1 MDEHGS
7 TAPRQCGWL
16 SVAGLIL
23 ASLLAAGPAQAQ
35 ALVND
40 PPHTIKTVLGWIN
53 THKQDLKQIQQWRD
67 QLNHYQQQLVSAS
80 KLLDRSMTMTMD
92 FEERA
97 LDYGMADQC
106 RAPGSGGGGGSVLSL
121 AALWARV
128 APDLNGDI
136 KAQQYDICQR
146 MVMTGNARF
155 NEQVRMINNI
165 QERDREL
172 KAIAARAQSIGS
184 SQGMLESVKAELS
197 QFGARATMD
206 MQYSESV
213 LVAYDGMLVSLG
225 QDQQRLAQRAL
236 HGVGQD
242 SISAV
247 VQGASLKGALKL
259 ARRRDR

>member
-1 MDEHGS
+1 MDARAVAARGIG
-7 TAPRQCGWL
+7 ARL

-23 ASLLAAGPAQAQ
+23 AGVFAAGSAQAQ

-80 KLLDRSMTMTMD
+80 KLLDRSMTMTME

-97 LDYGMADQC
+97 LDYGMTDQC
-106 RAPGSGGGGGSVLSL
+106 HGPGSGGGSVPSL
-121 AALWARV
+121 AGLWARV

-136 KAQQYDICQR
+136 NAQQHDICQR

-155 NEQVRMINNI
+155 NEQVRMLNNI
-165 QERDREL
+165 QERDQEL
-172 KAIAARAQSIGS
+172 KAIADRGQAIGT
-184 SQGMLESVKAELS
+184 SQGRLESVKGELS

-213 LVAYDGMLVSLG
+213 LVAYDGLLVSLAH
-225 QDQQRLAQRAL
+225 DQQRLAQRAL
-236 HGVGQD
+236 QGTGQD
-242 SISAV
+242 VIGAV

>member
-1 MDEHGS
+1 MDEQGS
-7 TAPRQCGWL
+7 SAARHPARL
-16 SVAGLIL
+16 SVTGFVL
-23 ASLLAAGPAQAQ
+23 AAVLAAGPAQAQ

-40 PPHTIKTVLGWIN
+40 PPHTVKTVLGWIN
-53 THKQDLKQIQQWRD
+53 THKQNLKQIQQWRD

-106 RAPGSGGGGGSVLSL
+106 RAPGSGGGSVLSL
-121 AALWARV
+121 SGLWARV

-146 MVMTGNARF
+146 VVMTGNARF

-172 KAIAARAQSIGS
+172 KSIALRGQFIGS
-184 SQGMLESVKAELS
+184 SQGKLETVKAELS

-213 LVAYDGMLVSLG
+213 LVAYDGLLVSLG

-236 HGVGQD
+236 RGTGDDVIG
-242 SISAV
+242 AV

>member
-1 MDEHGS
+1 MDDKS
-7 TAPRQCGWL
+7 TAAPSQRGWL
-16 SVAGLIL
+16 PLAGLIL
-23 ASLLAAGPAQAQ
+23 AGVVAAGPARAQ

-106 RAPGSGGGGGSVLSL
+106 RAPRGGGGNVLGL
-121 AALWARV
+121 AALWARL
-128 APDLNGDI
+128 APDMNGDI
-136 KAQQYDICQR
+136 KVQQYGICQR
-146 MVMTGNARF
+146 IVMAGNARY

-172 KAIAARAQSIGS
+172 KAIAARGQSIGS
-184 SQGMLESVKAELS
+184 SQGKLESVKAELS

-213 LVAYDGMLVSLG
+213 LVAYDGLLVSLG

-236 HGVGQD
+236 HGTGQD
-242 SISAV
+242 GLGAV

>member
-1 MDEHGS
+1 MDEADIG
-7 TAPRQCGWL
+7 APRQWGWL
-16 SVAGLIL
+16 TVAGLVL
-23 ASLLAAGPAQAQ
+23 TGVLAAGPARGQ

-80 KLLDRSMTMTMD
+80 KLLDRSITMTMD
-92 FEERA
+92 FKERA

-106 RAPGSGGGGGSVLSL
+106 RAPGSGGGSVLSL
-121 AALWARV
+121 SALWARV
-128 APDLNGDI
+128 APDMNGDI
-136 KAQQYDICQR
+136 KAQQYDICQL

-172 KAIAARAQSIGS
+172 KAIAARGQAIGS
-184 SQGMLESVKAELS
+184 SQGKLESVKTEIS

-213 LVAYDGMLVSLG
+213 LVAYDGLLVSLA

-236 HGVGQD
+236 RGTGQD
-242 SISAV
+242 VIGAV

-259 ARRRDR
+259 ARQRDR

>member
-1 MDEHGS
+1 MDEQGT
-7 TAPRQCGWL
+7 TAPSQRGWL
-16 SVAGLIL
+16 PLAALIL
-23 ASLLAAGPAQAQ
+23 AGVLAAGPARAQ
-35 ALVND
+35 SLVND

-92 FEERA
+92 FDERA

-106 RAPGSGGGGGSVLSL
+106 RAPGGGGSVLSL

-128 APDLNGDI
+128 APDMNGDI
-136 KAQQYDICQR
+136 KAQQYEICQR
-146 MVMTGNARF
+146 IVMTANARF

-172 KAIAARAQSIGS
+172 KAIAARGQSIGS
-184 SQGMLESVKAELS
+184 SQGKLESVKAELS

-213 LVAYDGMLVSLG
+213 LVAYDGLLVSLG
-225 QDQQRLAQRAL
+225 QDQQHLAQRAL
-236 HGVGQD
+236 RGTGQD
-242 SISAV
+242 VIGAV